1 METNPEV
8 KIEGL
13 EEALQQLDALSR
25 AIDDLGES
33 ARWSF
38 LALADTGAPEEVD
51 GPTRGPDSL
60 SSSLS
65 GGQPAIDAP
74 ELEAATG
81 SLSTV
86 VTKLDGSVGALNDA
100 VDTLAQTV
108 PGLSMQRVQLM
119 GPDPEQLQLQLG
131 ALQLTENSGSGFAE
145 IAAQTATGLGVAT
158 TGAGHPY
165 IGVPIIVG
173 GLGASWAIEAN
184 KQDSLYPYDEEALQ
198 AMETIRSWGDI
209 SQVEDGLIFSR
220 EGAANARA
228 GLFWEK
234 FDFFAQ
240 RLKELDKIADG
251 ELSPLV
257 DEPREFY
264 RREQARSLRS
274 LYSKNF
280 LELIDRYKTAVGGDP
295 TEINAGPVFNQLM
308 RTPVGIDPAALELAN
323 KYAAAPHEEIAPNL
337 VSSAAVQFAQFKPID
352 IQIQIA
358 SDVPVKTSTNN
369 PNPNIRIGII
379 DMYSGPRMR
388 W

>member
-1 METNPEV
+1 M
-8 KIEGL
+8 
-13 EEALQQLDALSR
+13 
-25 AIDDLGES
+25 
-33 ARWSF
+33 
-38 LALADTGAPEEVD
+38 
-51 GPTRGPDSL
+51 
-60 SSSLS
+60 
-65 GGQPAIDAP
+65 
-74 ELEAATG
+74 
-81 SLSTV
+81 
-86 VTKLDGSVGALNDA
+86 
-100 VDTLAQTV
+100 
-108 PGLSMQRVQLM
+108 
-119 GPDPEQLQLQLG
+119 
-131 ALQLTENSGSGFAE
+131 
-145 IAAQTATGLGVAT
+145 
-158 TGAGHPY
+158 
-165 IGVPIIVG
+165 
-173 GLGASWAIEAN
+173 
-184 KQDSLYPYDEEALQ
+184 
-198 AMETIRSWGDI
+198 
-209 SQVEDGLIFSR
+209 
-220 EGAANARA
+220 
-228 GLFWEK
+228 
-234 FDFFAQ
+234 
-240 RLKELDKIADG
+240 KELDKIADG